1 MLSISCF
8 LLVAFWQISDSFKGA
23 ARKLRE
29 RDEALT
35 TTEWALL
42 VAGAAAIAI
51 AVVAVVRRET
61 GDAVNRIK
69 TEVDV
74 SETLATS
81 PPTTPTT

>member
-8 LLVAFWQISDSFKGA
+8 LLIAFWQISDSFKGA
-23 ARKLRE
+23 ARKLRN

-61 GDAVNRIK
+61 GDAVKQIDTKVDTSK
-69 TEVDV
+69 T
-74 SETLATS
+74 L
-81 PPTTPTT
+81 PTTA

>member
-23 ARKLRE
+23 ARKLRK

-61 GDAVNRIK
+61 GDAVNKIDTGVNVSK
-69 TEVDV
+69 T
-74 SETLATS
+74 L
-81 PPTTPTT
+81 PTTSA

>member
-61 GDAVNRIK
+61 GDAVNKIDTGVNVSK
-69 TEVDV
+69 T
-74 SETLATS
+74 L
-81 PPTTPTT
+81 PTTSA

>member
-8 LLVAFWQISDSFKGA
+8 LLIAFWQISDSFRGA
-23 ARKLRE
+23 ARKLRN
-29 RDEALT
+29 RKEALT

-61 GDAVNRIK
+61 GDAVKQIDVQVDTSK
-69 TEVDV
+69 T
-74 SETLATS
+74 L
-81 PPTTPTT
+81 PTTKA

>member
-1 MLSISCF
+1 MLFISCF
-8 LLVAFWQISDSFKGA
+8 LLVAYWQICDSFKVA
-23 ARKLRE
+23 AQKLRN
-29 RDEALT
+29 RNEALT

-69 TEVDV
+69 TDVDN
-74 SETLATS
+74 SGPLPTSAT
-81 PPTTPTT
+81 TA

>member
-1 MLSISCF
+1 MLFISCS
-8 LLVAFWQISDSFKGA
+8 LLVAFWQFCDSFKVA
-23 ARKLRE
+23 ARKLRN

-61 GDAVNRIK
+61 GEAVNKID
-69 TEVDV
+69 TTVN
-74 SETLATS
+74 TS
-81 PPTTPTT
+81 PTL

>member
-1 MLSISCF
+1 MLFISCS
-8 LLVAFWQISDSFKGA
+8 LLVAYWQFCDSFKVA
-23 ARKLRE
+23 ARKLRN
-29 RDEALT
+29 RDQALT

-69 TEVDV
+69 TDVDI
-74 SETLATS
+74 SETL
-81 PPTTPTT
+81 PTTVGTS

>member
-8 LLVAFWQISDSFKGA
+8 LLIAFWQISDSFRGA
-23 ARKLRE
+23 ARKLCNRN
-29 RDEALT
+29 EALT

-61 GDAVNRIK
+61 GDAVNRIDTGVDTSK
-69 TEVDV
+69 T
-74 SETLATS
+74 LPTS
-81 PPTTPTT
+81 PTTTA

>member
-8 LLVAFWQISDSFKGA
+8 LLIAFWQISDSFRGA
-23 ARKLRE
+23 ARKLHN

-61 GDAVNRIK
+61 GDAVKQIDTKVDTSK
-69 TEVDV
+69 T
-74 SETLATS
+74 L
-81 PPTTPTT
+81 PTTA

>member
-1 MLSISCF
+1 MLFISCS
-8 LLVAFWQISDSFKGA
+8 LLVAYWQFCDSFKVA
-23 ARKLRE
+23 ARKLRN

-61 GDAVNRIK
+61 GEAVNKID
-69 TEVDV
+69 TTVN
-74 SETLATS
+74 TS
-81 PPTTPTT
+81 PTL

>member
-8 LLVAFWQISDSFKGA
+8 LLVAFWQISDSFRGA
-23 ARKLRE
+23 ARKLRN

-61 GDAVNRIK
+61 GDAVNRIN
-69 TEVDV
+69 VDV
-74 SETLATS
+74 DTDTTLPTT
-81 PPTTPTT
+81 PPTTA

>member
-23 ARKLRE
+23 ARKLRK

-61 GDAVNRIK
+61 GDAVKQIDTKVDTSK
-69 TEVDV
+69 T
-74 SETLATS
+74 L
-81 PPTTPTT
+81 PTTA

>member
-23 ARKLRE
+23 ARKLRK

>member
-1 MLSISCF
+1 MLFISCS
-8 LLVAFWQISDSFKGA
+8 LLVAYWQFCDSFKVA
-23 ARKLRE
+23 ARKLRN

-61 GDAVNRIK
+61 GDAVKKINVN
-69 TEVDV
+69 VDT
-74 SETLATS
+74 STTL
-81 PPTTPTT
+81 TT